1 VLPPGFI
8 VHREASFPLTPFA
21 RILKAPVSLF
31 FFCACLWTA
40 PPAGAHFQLNANIR
54 IVHVE
59 HLADGANLYM
69 RLPTPYVLAPLLGE
83 QRANAGRRAAPY
95 TYNRMEDGQL
105 MHYIDHAALQK
116 DSPGLGQLVAVGHRL
131 VADGATVSAEVEKVQ
146 LHPAHSQPPFATLAE
161 AKAALVAPSTLSPK
175 REIFV
180 GDTVT
185 DVMLRYRTDGAL
197 SSYAL
202 SSTLNPGLAGQ
213 EQTANLVL
221 DHFPGGTKIFRATG
235 LLHEPIQV
243 SRSALAAAWT
253 FIVEGGVH
261 ILNGMDHVLFVICL
275 VIGATTIGGL
285 LWKVTGFTLGHS
297 ITLAV
302 GFFGLAPQA
311 AWFVPAVEAGISLS
325 IIYAAMAALAR
336 REMRSSFFVT
346 TAIGLLHGL
355 GFSFVLREILQINAP
370 NLWQSLLAFNFGVE
384 LGQIAIVLLIWP
396 LLHLI
401 QKRKPTLSQPL
412 RWLIAAPCIAFAGVW
427 TGQRVV
433 LFFNAV

>member
-1 VLPPGFI
+1 
-8 VHREASFPLTPFA
+8 LTSIA
-21 RILKAPVSLF
+21 RILKAPVSPLV
-31 FFCACLWTA
+31 FCACLWVLA
-40 PPAGAHFQLNANIR
+40 PAEAHFQLNVNIR
-54 IVHVE
+54 IMHVE
-59 HLADGANLYM
+59 RLADGAYLYM
-69 RLPTPYVLAPLLGE
+69 RLPTPYVLASLLGE
-83 QRANAGRRAAPY
+83 QRAEDGRKAAPY
-95 TYNRMEDGQL
+95 TYNRMEGGQL

-116 DSPGLGQLVAVGHRL
+116 ASLGLGQLVAVGHRF
-131 VADGATVSAEVEKVQ
+131 VADGAAVPAEVEKVR
-146 LHPAHSQPPFATLAE
+146 LHPADSQPPFATLAE
-161 AKAALVAPSTLSPK
+161 AKAAFATPPTLSRE

-202 SSTLNPGLAGQ
+202 SSTLNPGLASQG
-213 EQTANLVL
+213 QTANLVL

-235 LLHEPIQV
+235 LLQEPIRV

-261 ILNGMDHVLFVICL
+261 ILKGVDHVLFVICL
-275 VIGATTIGGL
+275 IIGATTIGGL
-285 LWKVTGFTLGHS
+285 LWRVTGFTLGHS
-297 ITLAV
+297 ITLGG
-302 GFFGLAPQA
+302 GFFGLAPKA

-336 REMRSSFFVT
+336 REGSSSFFVT

-401 QKRKPTLSQPL
+401 QKRRPNLSQPL
-412 RWLIAAPCIAFAGVW
+412 RWLIAVPCIAFAGVW
-427 TGQRVV
+427 TGQRAV